1 MLYFRVYHVL
11 CTDGTTPA
19 TGTVTGAYT
28 YTFTSADGI
37 KAETEYTCSVAVN
50 PGSDLSAYSS
60 PSLVTTQVGA
70 SMYRFIYSQF
80 ISIVKFLFI
89 G

>member
-50 PGSDLSAYSS
+50 PGSVLSS